1 MSDAGAVADCIR
13 ALLALAVLIAWVAAL
28 GFARLRTPL
37 ERLHVVTFLNIVL
50 GATLLLAAGITD
62 GPSVRMLKSVLMWV
76 GILLSGA
83 LLSHAC
89 ARTLR
94 LRDAERR

>member
-1 MSDAGAVADCIR
+1 MREPAIMADIIR
-13 ALLALAVLIAWVAAL
+13 ALLALAVVIAWIGAL
-28 GFARLRTPL
+28 AFARLRTAL

-50 GATLLLAAGITD
+50 GATLLVAAGMTD
-62 GPSVRMLKSVLMWV
+62 GASARVLKIGLMWLA
-76 GILLSGA
+76 ILLSGA

-94 LRDAERR
+94 LRNVERR